1 MSRQSMHPGSTV
13 NQMNATALKERQ
25 VAQLATRLA
34 EMGKRFEA
42 LDKQI
47 LIASEHA
54 QHIRQ
59 LGGQHAAMFMASSRI
74 LTPEAGPD
82 TQEEG
87 PST

>member
-1 MSRQSMHPGSTV
+1 MSRQSMHPGSAPTHI
-13 NQMNATALKERQ
+13 NAAALKQRQ

-42 LDKQI
+42 LDKQV

-59 LGGQHAAMFMASSRI
+59 LGGQHAAM
-74 LTPEAGPD
+74 
-82 TQEEG
+82 
-87 PST
+87 